1 MTRREKTACMGT
13 FHRMTTTS
21 MRHRTRRIPIPNNL
35 HRRHLLLH
43 QRITHLLP
51 IYQHR
56 LRNVVLP
63 FPVVMSLFTLTTTI
77 PLPTTLQR
85 PHPSRS
91 ANTRTLRTP
100 IRVRPRAHRS
110 RRTEMTAN
118 TTHVLHQ
125 QIRTICLSASS
136 DHVISDKPPRW
147 AIHFPSL
154 TNLQRDHPQ
163 NLQLPLPS
171 RNLPS

>member
-35 HRRHLLLH
+35 HPSAPPPPPTHNAPPPNIPAPTPQRRP
-43 QRITHLLP
+43 P
-51 IYQHR
+51 IPRRDEPIHSNYHY
-56 LRNVVLP
+56 
-63 FPVVMSLFTLTTTI
+63 

-136 DHVISDKPPRW
+136 EHVISDKPPRW

-171 RNLPS
+171 